1 MKWSRRAV
9 MTVGIGAAA
18 GAAVGCSPKNGG
30 GTGGGGNSGPITL
43 KWWDNQQSESG
54 LSEYQQAAVA
64 EFTKAHPDIKV
75 EVTTVPYDQYQQ
87 RLQLAV
93 QGGDAPDV
101 ATVDQIW
108 TAGLAAGESIQPLD
122 DLLEGTKIAKESFF
136 PGAWESGIVDGKLYG
151 VPFNVDVWQFTYA
164 NTKLLAEAGVSLDS
178 LTTWSGLTDL
188 GKAMESAKAAPI
200 GLFGSN
206 YESTVCVMDSFI
218 YSNGGMILDE
228 QGKSALSQ
236 PAAVEALRYLHSL
249 VPAAPDGVLNNTNE
263 KIRELFLNQTVA
275 TEWWPALEQPTLT
288 DSSIEWDF
296 VAGTAPDGKTPVG
309 TYGGWNLAVFPSDDD
324 ARTAAAMTFID
335 FLVSPEVNGKVVDLI
350 PGNVAAAETFL
361 KDNRKKPDVI
371 MTHLQ
376 NAKPRPLSPKYL
388 DVSVIQQEMF
398 QKILNG
404 TDVQAAADEASQK
417 IDALA

>member
-1 MKWSRRAV
+1 MA
-9 MTVGIGAAA
+9 TGLGAALG
-18 GAAVGCSPKNGG
+18 GAIGCTPQNGG
-30 GTGGGGNSGPITL
+30 TGGGNSGPITL

-64 EFTKAHPDIKV
+64 QFTEAHPDIKV

-108 TAGLAAGESIQPLD
+108 TAGLAAGESILPLD
-122 DLLEGTKIAKESFF
+122 DMIGETKISHDSFF
-136 PGAWESGIVDGKLYG
+136 PGAWESALVDGKLFG

-164 NTKLLAEAGVSLDS
+164 NKKLLADAGVELEA
-178 LTTWSGLTDL
+178 LTNWSGLTEL
-188 GKAMESAKAAPI
+188 GEAMASSQVAPI

-218 YSNGGMILDE
+218 YSNGGSILDD
-228 QGKSALSQ
+228 QGRSALHQ
-236 PAAVEALRYLHSL
+236 PAAVEALRFLHSL
-249 VPAAPDGVLNNTNE
+249 VPFAPDGVLNNTNE

-275 TEWWPALEQPTLT
+275 TEWWPALEQPTLA
-288 DSSIEWDF
+288 DSDLDWDF
-296 VAGTAPDGKTPVG
+296 VAGSAPDGQTPIG
-309 TYGGWNLAVFPSDDD
+309 TYGGWNLALFASDDD
-324 ARTAAAMTFID
+324 ARKEAAMTFID

-350 PGNVAAAETFL
+350 PGNVAAAESFL
-361 KDNRKKPDVI
+361 QENRLNPEVI
-371 MTHLQ
+371 MTHLE
-376 NAKPRPLSPKYL
+376 NARPRPLSPKYL
-388 DVSVIQQEMF
+388 DVSLIQQEMF

-404 TDVQAAADEASQK
+404 TEVQAAADEASQR
-417 IDALA
+417 IDGLA